1 MTITE
6 SAQAKV
12 DSTLNGEGFLGIHLE
27 GGGCSG
33 YQIKL
38 SPTTSLP
45 ADAKKLSETI
55 FSDAISLELLSD
67 AKMDW
72 IDDPFSPT
80 TTLKKKAKDSL
91 GCETFDEFKVHL
103 RQWWQDKQDGVF
115 QNQSLKSW
123 ENWDDISAKDARN
136 LIGLIS

>member
-45 ADAKKLSETI
+45 EDARKLSDTI
-55 FSDAISLELLSD
+55 FSDATSLELLGD

-72 IDDPFSPT
+72 IDDPFRPT
-80 TTLKKKAKDSL
+80 FHFTPPSGATSCGCGNSFTL
-91 GCETFDEFKVHL
+91 
-103 RQWWQDKQDGVF
+103 
-115 QNQSLKSW
+115 
-123 ENWDDISAKDARN
+123 
-136 LIGLIS
+136 

>member
-6 SAQAKV
+6 SAQNKV

-38 SPTTSLP
+38 SPTTDIPS
-45 ADAKKLSETI
+45 DAQMLSDTI
-55 FSDAISLELLSD
+55 FSDPTSLELLSD

-72 IDDPFSPT
+72 IDDPFRPSFHFTPPT
-80 TTLKKKAKDSL
+80 GSSSC
-91 GCETFDEFKVHL
+91 GC
-103 RQWWQDKQDGVF
+103 GSSF
-115 QNQSLKSW
+115 QI
-123 ENWDDISAKDARN
+123 D
-136 LIGLIS
+136 